1 MTKDEALQMCLEYI
15 ETNAHERKYV
25 RHAIK
30 QALAAPVQNPITEE
44 MHIAAVKVLH
54 RANGVDGLPQRML
67 DAMLAAQLAQPAPVQ
82 EPDRVRECAQRLVE
96 HADFRLGGVLSAD
109 SKAKDIPSKAVSQ
122 VKARH
127 LASLRDALAATPP
140 AAPVQEHLS
149 ELEKDAAN
157 LLFALHD
164 AWPYVHRHCT
174 IESKKKAI
182 QALIVKH
189 GEFADLQPP
198 AQPTPVQGYVTGLD
212 VYLDPAD
219 MKPKR
224 YPPAQ
229 PAPTVQEPVYLV
241 EDDFGLFRITTKG
254 DWNFYNVTVPG
265 VKKTLIA
272 NATPPAQ
279 RQWVGLTDEEWQ
291 DFSDRYG
298 LILFGRFKN
307 AIEAKLK
314 EKNNG

>member
-1 MTKDEALQMCLEYI
+1 MTKDEALKLALKALRFARDDGYENEVSQQAI
-15 ETNAHERKYV
+15 T
-25 RHAIK
+25 AIK
-30 QALAAPVQNPITEE
+30 QALALDKMAENARELGLDYEPCCKDQSCPKCKPAPVQPVAWMTQARNFVHVMEFTEAE
-44 MHIAAVKVLH
+44 AKLYGWIPVYTTPPAA
-54 RANGVDGLPQRML
+54 
-67 DAMLAAQLAQPAPVQ
+67 APVQ

-140 AAPVQEHLS
+140 TAPVQEPLS

-164 AWPYVHRHCT
+164 AWPYVHQHCT

-189 GEFADLQPP
+189 GEFADLHPP
-198 AQPTPVQGYVTGLD
+198 A
-212 VYLDPAD
+212 
-219 MKPKR
+219 
-224 YPPAQ
+224 
-229 PAPTVQEPVYLV
+229 
-241 EDDFGLFRITTKG
+241 
-254 DWNFYNVTVPG
+254 
-265 VKKTLIA
+265 
-272 NATPPAQ
+272 AQ
-279 RQWVGLTDEEWQ
+279 RQWVGLTDEEKRQIFEREDYQGWL
-291 DFSDRYG
+291 DY
-298 LILFGRFKN
+298 IN

-314 EKNNG
+314 ELNT